1 MAIDGAALRSLYGTP
16 GDLAARKVLDRLDV
30 HCRRFVE
37 LSPFLVLGT
46 SDAQGRQDVSPRGDA
61 PGFVRV
67 LDERTLLLP
76 DRPGNNRVDSLGNIA
91 AQPQVALLFLVP
103 GVDETLRVNGTAR
116 IVTDPQ
122 LLAPSAVN
130 GKTPRSGL
138 LIAVEECFLHCGKAL
153 IRARLWDQAQHIERC
168 SFPTLARMIADQIA
182 GVDEREA
189 ERVVDDSY
197 RNMLY

>member
-1 MAIDGAALRSLYGTP
+1 MTIDSAKLRALYGTP
-16 GDLAARKVLDRLDV
+16 GDLAARKILTRLDA

-76 DRPGNNRVDSLGNIA
+76 DRPGNNRVDSLGNVA
-91 AQPQVALLFLVP
+91 MQPQVALLFFVP
-103 GVDETLRVNGTAR
+103 GVDETLRVNGTAD
-116 IVTDPQ
+116 IVTDPD

-130 GKTPRSGL
+130 GKLPRSGL
-138 LIAVEECFLHCGKAL
+138 LIAIEECFLHCGKAL
-153 IRARLWDQAQHIERC
+153 IRSRLWDPAQRIERR

-182 GVDEREA
+182 GVDPRDA

-197 RNMLY
+197 RNTLY